1 MQSLEVESGVGELII
16 HGLGNTHV
24 EHVNLQGGVG
34 HTEIDFTGELG
45 TTSSDAT
52 VKVGIGS
59 VRLIIPRDADVDID
73 GQGSFLSNISAPSF
87 DHQGHTYT
95 HHGAGGAHIHIRVES
110 GIGGVEVEL
119 I

>member
-1 MQSLEVESGVGELII
+1 MD
-16 HGLGNTHV
+16 
-24 EHVNLQGGVG
+24 LQGGVG

-45 TTSSDAT
+45 TTRSDAT

-95 HHGAGGAHIHIRVES
+95 HHGDGGAHIHIRVES